1 MTEQQAF
8 FLELETLLD
17 SYYSDDWNCK
27 IQSDDG
33 YVEVQMVIPA
43 EYVSITGGYTI
54 EAYGG
59 KNECVS

>member
-1 MTEQQAF
+1 MTEQQIF
-8 FLELETLLD
+8 FLELETLLKH
-17 SYYSDDWNCK
+17 YYSEDCYCK

-43 EYVSITGGYTI
+43 EHVSITGGYPI

-59 KNECVS
+59 NDCV

>member
-1 MTEQQAF
+1 MTEQQIF
-8 FLELETLLD
+8 FLELETLLKH
-17 SYYSDDWNCK
+17 YYSDDWYCK

-43 EYVSITGGYTI
+43 EHVSITGGYTI

-59 KNECVS
+59 NDCV